1 MQGASFGESGEDL
14 IFEVDS
20 EDKEGEA
27 EVAGIGLGLEEDG
40 FQEEASSSQL
50 PRGAVALVEGESE
63 GAAGFTDAV
72 CSEPAGREVSIDGG
86 AVTGLGRE
94 GGSVSGFLAPRSR
107 DILDAVQGRLELKW
121 CAWPGD
127 WDSFVKGVRSEG
139 NKSEVAVIDEYPEEF
154 KSRAIEKAGR
164 LAQWQENR
172 LMSLL
177 AKMEGLTIAEK
188 LDPKTGE
195 VSADNPVRYQAT
207 KFLLERTLGKAP
219 ESGSPLTQTGQE
231 LQDVVERREYLRR
244 ILTNRG
250 EAIEESG
257 TIERRPVDP
266 GQDSG
271 AEPGSDSL

>member
-1 MQGASFGESGEDL
+1 M
-14 IFEVDS
+14 
-20 EDKEGEA
+20 
-27 EVAGIGLGLEEDG
+27 
-40 FQEEASSSQL
+40 
-50 PRGAVALVEGESE
+50 
-63 GAAGFTDAV
+63 
-72 CSEPAGREVSIDGG
+72 
-86 AVTGLGRE
+86 
-94 GGSVSGFLAPRSR
+94 SGFLVPRSS
-107 DILDAVQGRLELKW
+107 DILDVAQGRLELKW

-139 NKSEVAVIDEYPEEF
+139 TKSEVAVIDQFPEEF

-177 AKMEGLTIAEK
+177 SKMEDLPIAEK
-188 LDPKTGE
+188 VDPKTGE

-207 KFLLERTLGKAP
+207 KFLLERTLGKTP
-219 ESGSPLTQTGQE
+219 EGGSPLTQTGQE

-257 TIERRPVDP
+257 TIERRPVD
-266 GQDSG
+266 QDDNRG
-271 AEPGSDSL
+271 PEPGSDSV

>member
-1 MQGASFGESGEDL
+1 M
-14 IFEVDS
+14 
-20 EDKEGEA
+20 
-27 EVAGIGLGLEEDG
+27 
-40 FQEEASSSQL
+40 
-50 PRGAVALVEGESE
+50 
-63 GAAGFTDAV
+63 
-72 CSEPAGREVSIDGG
+72 
-86 AVTGLGRE
+86 
-94 GGSVSGFLAPRSR
+94 SGFLAPRSK
-107 DILDAVQGRLELKW
+107 DILEAVQGRLELKW
-121 CAWPGD
+121 CAWPGE
-127 WDSFVKGVRSEG
+127 WDSFVAAVRSEG
-139 NKSEVAVIDEYPEEF
+139 NKSEVEVLDKYPEEF
-154 KSRAIEKAGR
+154 KSRALEKAGR

-257 TIERRPVDP
+257 TIERRPVDS
-266 GQDSG
+266 GQNSAG
-271 AEPGSDSL
+271 EPGSDPV

>member
-1 MQGASFGESGEDL
+1 MQGSSLGESGEDL
-14 IFEVDS
+14 VFEVDS
-20 EDKEGEA
+20 EDEEGKA
-27 EVAGIGLGLEEDG
+27 SVAGTGIGLEEDG
-40 FQEEASSSQL
+40 FQEEVAASQL
-50 PRGAVALVEGESE
+50 SRGGVSLGEGEPE
-63 GAAGFTDAV
+63 GVAGFADAV
-72 CSEPAGREVSIDGG
+72 CSEPSGREVSIDGG
-86 AVTGLGRE
+86 AVTWLDRE
-94 GGSVSGFLAPRSR
+94 GGRVSGFLAPRSR

-127 WDSFVKGVRSEG
+127 WDSFVSAVRSEG
-139 NKSEVAVIDEYPEEF
+139 NKSEVSVIDEYPEEF

-219 ESGSPLTQTGQE
+219 EGGSPLTQTGQE

-257 TIERRPVDP
+257 TIERRPA
-266 GQDSG
+266 DSG
-271 AEPGSDSL
+271 HDSVREPGSDPV